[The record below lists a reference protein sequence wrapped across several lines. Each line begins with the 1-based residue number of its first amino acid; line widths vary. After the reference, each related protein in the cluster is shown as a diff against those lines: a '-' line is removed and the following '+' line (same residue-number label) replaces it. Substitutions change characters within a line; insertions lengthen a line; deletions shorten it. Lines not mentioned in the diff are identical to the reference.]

1 MSHLNKLSASEQ
13 AERYVAI
20 QTLLEGLKSDRKEL
34 TKRIKTMT
42 EDLSLIGDD
51 LVEYMSHFKCMVPLR
66 DGRVMELDKAK
77 RRVAKSSE
85 EKRQALEE
93 AMIKTREVGK
103 NELVSLFAKAL
114 ASGIDEKPVIIVE
127 DPKKL
132 AEKKSRLALKE
143 QRAKEKAKKKDKK
156 DKKGSS
162 DDSLD
167 LSDSDPIS
175 TLIGK
180 KK

>member
-13 AERYVAI
+13 AERYIAI
-20 QTLLEGLKSDRKEL
+20 QNLLEGLKSDRKEL
-34 TKRIKTMT
+34 TQRIKSMS
-42 EDLSLIGDD
+42 EDLNLIGDD
-51 LVEYMSHFKCMVPLR
+51 LIEYMSHFKCIVPLR

-85 EKRQALEE
+85 EKRRALEE
-93 AMIKTREVGK
+93 AMTKTSEVDK
-103 NELVSLFAKAL
+103 SELVTLFSKAL
-114 ASGIDEKPVIIVE
+114 ASGIDEKPVIIVD

-132 AEKKSRLALKE
+132 AEKKTRLALKE
-143 QRAKEKAKKKDKK
+143 QKAAKEKTKKKNKK
-156 DKKGSS
+156 DVS

-167 LSDSDPIS
+167 LSDSDPVS

>member
-13 AERYVAI
+13 AERYIAI
-20 QTLLEGLKSDRKEL
+20 QNLLEGLKSDRKEL
-34 TKRIKTMT
+34 TQRIKSMSD
-42 EDLSLIGDD
+42 DLTLIGDD
-51 LVEYMSHFKCMVPLR
+51 LIEYMSHFKCMIPLR

-85 EKRQALEE
+85 EKRRALEE
-93 AMIKTREVGK
+93 AMAKTSEVSK
-103 NELVSLFAKAL
+103 SEMVALFSKAL
-114 ASGIDEKPVIIVE
+114 ASGIDEKPVIIVD

-132 AEKKSRLALKE
+132 ADKKTRLALKE
-143 QRAKEKAKKKDKK
+143 QKAKEKTKKKSKK
-156 DKKGSS
+156 DAS

-167 LSDSDPIS
+167 SSDSDPVS